1 MTNYLKSRFLIHSLI
16 FVLLGTFSSF
26 DKALAVV
33 TPPATKCNIRVDD
46 PHISKY
52 ILRTR
57 GYLAVKV
64 NARSTCDKA
73 MRNLE
78 LNVEIYKVRL
88 LRDYQV
94 GKEKVQIP
102 GLIYANK
109 VIKNE
114 ITYTKCLSQKTTKYY
129 GIAYASAVIDG
140 QLRKTLK
147 VTSAKTISLKC
158 GT

>member
-1 MTNYLKSRFLIHSLI
+1 MLNHLNSRFLIHSLI
-16 FVLLGTFSSF
+16 IVLLGTFSSF

-57 GYLAVKV
+57 GYFAVKV

-78 LNVEIYKVRL
+78 LNVEIYKVGL
-88 LRDYQV
+88 FRDYRV
-94 GKEKVQIP
+94 GKGEVQIQ

-114 ITYTKCLSQKTTKYY
+114 KVSTECVNQKSSRYY
-129 GIAYASAVIDG
+129 GIAYASAIIDG
-140 QLRKTLK
+140 ELRKTLK
-147 VTSAKTISLKC
+147 VTSAKTITLKC

>member
-1 MTNYLKSRFLIHSLI
+1 MTNHLKSRYLIHSFI
-16 FVLLGTFSSF
+16 IVVLGTFSSF
-26 DKALAVV
+26 DQALAVV
-33 TPPATKCNIRVDD
+33 TPPATKCNIRIDD
-46 PHISKY
+46 PHISQY

-78 LNVEIYKVRL
+78 LNLEIYKVGL
-88 LRDYQV
+88 FRDYQV
-94 GKEKVQIP
+94 GKGEVQIQ

-114 ITYTKCLSQKTTKYY
+114 KANTECVNQESSRYY
-129 GIAYASAVIDG
+129 GIAYASAIIDG

-147 VTSAKTISLKC
+147 VTSAKTITLKC

>member
-1 MTNYLKSRFLIHSLI
+1 MTNHLKSRYLIHSLI
-16 FVLLGTFSSF
+16 FILLGTFSSF

-78 LNVEIYKVRL
+78 LTVEIYKVGL

-114 ITYTKCLSQKTTKYY
+114 ITYTKCHFQKTTKYY

-147 VTSAKTISLKC
+147 VTSAKTISLEC